1 MQNPFT
7 LTFSRIPECSY
18 IPTEQTDEILNGPAF
33 EPVFRITGV
42 RGSGKTVMLARIEQE
57 LRSEESRANGWLVF
71 NLNPVRD
78 MLRQTAAMLMEEGI
92 DIPEV
97 RNCGVSGISGAVG
110 KMLGEAKAKGKKILF
125 AVDEVSKTE
134 EMVGFLSEFGK
145 WIEESYPVYLVCTGL
160 YENLSEVDN
169 VKSLT
174 FFRES
179 TIVDWTSQYSENG

>member
-1 MQNPFT
+1 M
-7 LTFSRIPECSY
+7 TFSRIPEYSY
-18 IPTEQTDEILNGPAF
+18 IPTEQADEILNGPAF

>member
-7 LTFSRIPECSY
+7 LTFSRIPEYSY
-18 IPTEQTDEILNGPAF
+18 IPTEQADEILNGPAF

-57 LRSEESRANGWLVF
+57 LRSEESRANGWFVF